1 MLQSGGMRRSWN
13 SLTWAG
19 FAVTL
24 VAAISYVPIFVRFP
38 ATRDVPWV
46 NLLLFLV
53 GGGMSLAGLKRAYGE
68 SERYSG
74 KVSGVVLGVLALTLF
89 GLFCWVNFVFARRVP
104 SSSAAR
110 DSGIRY
116 AIFSS
121 NADFLRSKH
130 RSSTPL
136 RAEQTRGRSLR
147 TTMRST
153 STFHSV
159 FRLNFH

>member
-1 MLQSGGMRRSWN
+1 MRRSWN

-104 SSSAAR
+104 SSSAAPQAGYPAPDFTLPDADGKPVALSELR
-110 DSGIRY
+110 GANR
-116 AIFSS
+116 AVLLIFY
-121 NADFLRSKH
+121 
-130 RSSTPL
+130 
-136 RAEQTRGRSLR
+136 RGYW
-147 TTMRST
+147 
-153 STFHSV
+153 
-159 FRLNFH
+159 